1 MQMGNTERL
10 TEDIRAERQG
20 LPPRPTE
27 ELREREVSPHER
39 FLELPVPIVAEVEE
53 TQVTRATWRLGK
65 LKAAGVELHEI
76 LGGRAGAAFIRDYC
90 GGDPEVAY
98 AAIAFVYFPTTSKN
112 VG

>member
-1 MQMGNTERL
+1 MQMGNTVRL
-10 TEDIRAERQG
+10 TEAIRAERQWLPARSTEG
-20 LPPRPTE
+20 LG
-27 ELREREVSPHER
+27 EREVSPYGR